1 MFSRHLMG
9 VLLPKMPTKRIDL
22 YGYDDHRAA
31 QRIDVEDSR
40 EGPEPELV
48 IHPDNPPAR
57 NAQQGEHDDC
67 FSQ

>member
-9 VLLPKMPTKRIDL
+9 VLSPTMPTKRIDL

-40 EGPEPELV
+40 EGHEAGTSCPQEAVRCGLAIQSV
-48 IHPDNPPAR
+48 
-57 NAQQGEHDDC
+57 
-67 FSQ
+67 